1 MKTQKLSS
9 DLKKQLFD
17 ADVWQRI
24 YKRVIPYWKL
34 TVVALILVV
43 IVAATKPALAL
54 IMKPLLD
61 EGFSGIKPHYVW
73 SLPLIIILLMFIRG
87 VASFAS
93 NYLLALIAN
102 NMLRTMRADM
112 FSKLLTLPDAYFK
125 RGDTGRLLNRFT
137 IDANMMASV
146 ATEVITVL
154 VRESIAIVAL
164 IAVLF
169 YMSWQ
174 LTLIVFI
181 MLPVSF
187 ITARIVALRLK
198 KINRDTINM
207 NAEMV
212 RVVSETIEGERVV
225 KLFDGY
231 KHENDRF
238 VYVNG
243 RLRRFA
249 MRAATAN
256 AALSPI
262 TQFFISLAVAGVVAM
277 ALYQS
282 SVDGLTVGSFAAF
295 LGALAQLFDP
305 IRRITGMA
313 GTTQRMLVAAESVF
327 SLIDAE
333 VEEDGEKKPFPAP
346 VKGNVEYRNVTHA
359 FDGSENPVV
368 TNLSF
373 SAKAGQTIALVGR
386 SGSGKTTLAN
396 MLPRFIVPD
405 NGQVLIDGMNIQ
417 DVELRALREQISMVS
432 QDVVLFEGSIRE
444 NVAYGAYSSKSDEEV
459 WAALEAASLA
469 DFVRALPDGLH
480 SQVGEKAN
488 MLSGGQRQRLAIAR
502 ALIKDSPIL
511 ILDEATSALDNESEW
526 QIQNALDKLMEN
538 RTTLVIAHRLT
549 TIQNANNI
557 LVLDKGQIAEQG
569 THQELLALGGMYAS
583 LYNMEFTEK
592 ALDESSAS

>member
-1 MKTQKLSS
+1 MKTQKVSS
-9 DLKKQLFD
+9 DLKKKLFD

-24 YKRVIPYWKL
+24 YQRVAPYWKL
-34 TVVALILVV
+34 TIVALILVV
-43 IVAATKPALAL
+43 IVAATKPVLAL
-54 IMKPLLD
+54 IMEPLLD
-61 EGFSGIKPHYVW
+61 EGFSGVKPHYVW
-73 SLPLIIILLMFIRG
+73 SIPLVIVLLMFVRG
-87 VASFAS
+87 VASFGS
-93 NYLLALIAN
+93 DYLLALIAN

-112 FSKLLTLPDAYFK
+112 FKKLLTLPDVYFK

-137 IDANMMASV
+137 IDAGTMATV

-154 VRESIAIVAL
+154 VRETIAIIAL
-164 IAVLF
+164 IAVLL

-181 MLPVSF
+181 MLPISF

-212 RVVSETIEGERVV
+212 RVVSEVIEGERVV

-243 RLRRFA
+243 KLRRFA

-256 AALSPI
+256 SALSPI

-282 SVDGLTVGSFAAF
+282 SVGGLTVGSFAAF

-333 VEEDGEKKPFPAP
+333 VEEEGAKKPLPAK
-346 VKGNVEYRNVTHA
+346 VVGNVEYKQVTHA
-359 FDGSENPVV
+359 FDGSDNPVV
-368 TNLSF
+368 SNLSF
-373 SAKAGQTIALVGR
+373 SVQAGQTIALVGR

-405 NGQVLIDGMNIQ
+405 SGQVLIDGMDIQ
-417 DVELRALREQISMVS
+417 DIELRALRSQISMVS

-444 NVAYGAYSSKSDEEV
+444 NVAYGGYSDKTDDEV

-469 DFVRALPDGLH
+469 DFVRALPEGLD
-480 SQVGEKAN
+480 SPVGEKAN

-549 TIQNANNI
+549 TIQNANSI
-557 LVLDKGQIAEQG
+557 LVLEKGQIAEQG
-569 THQELLALGGMYAS
+569 THQELLELGGMYAS

-592 ALDESSAS
+592 DNDASQ